1 MSPLMSN
8 ALRPLILA
16 ALMGCAAS
24 LAQAQASAASAPA
37 ASSSPAK
44 KELVARVLQLQQPGL
59 EAMSRAMLQQPVGQ
73 LMQGAGQALQQVPAE
88 KREATAKAIEG
99 EIKKFVDET
108 APLMRDR
115 AIKLAPSTI
124 GAILEERFSEDE
136 LRQLA
141 AWLDSPVNK
150 KYGQL
155 GPEMQRALAEKLVAD
170 TRGTVETRLKTL
182 EQTVAKQLGLDAPKP
197 AAAPKPAPAPAPAK
211 K

>member
-8 ALRPLILA
+8 AFRPLILA

-24 LAQAQASAASAPA
+24 LAQAQATAASAPA

-44 KELVARVLQLQQPGL
+44 KELIARVLQLQQPGL
-59 EAMSRAMLQQPVGQ
+59 EAMSRAMLQQPLGQ

-99 EIKKFVDET
+99 EVKKFVDET

-155 GPEMQRALAEKLVAD
+155 GQEMQRALAEKLVAD
-170 TRGTVETRLKTL
+170 TRGTVEARLKTL
-182 EQTVAKQLGLDAPKP
+182 EQSVMKQLGIAPKP
-197 AAAPKPAPAPAPAK
+197 AASAPAPAPAK

>member
-24 LAQAQASAASAPA
+24 LAQAQATAASAPA
-37 ASSSPAK
+37 AGSSPAK

-59 EAMSRAMLQQPVGQ
+59 EAMSRAMLQQPLGQ
-73 LMQGAGQALQQVPAE
+73 LMQGAGQALQQLPAE

-108 APLMRDR
+108 TPLMRDR

-141 AWLDSPVNK
+141 AWLESPVNK

-155 GPEMQRALAEKLVAD
+155 GQDMQRALAEKLVAD
-170 TRGTVETRLKTL
+170 TRGTVEARLKTL
-182 EQTVAKQLGLDAPKP
+182 EQSVMKQLGIAPKP
-197 AAAPKPAPAPAPAK
+197 ATSAPAPAPAK

>member
-1 MSPLMSN
+1 MSN

-24 LAQAQASAASAPA
+24 LAQAQATAASAPA
-37 ASSSPAK
+37 AGSSPAK

-59 EAMSRAMLQQPVGQ
+59 EAMSRAMLQQPLGQ
-73 LMQGAGQALQQVPAE
+73 LMQGAGQALQQLPAE

-108 APLMRDR
+108 TPLMRDR

-141 AWLDSPVNK
+141 AWLESPVNK

-155 GPEMQRALAEKLVAD
+155 GQDMQRALAEKLVAD
-170 TRGTVETRLKTL
+170 TRGTVEARLKTL
-182 EQTVAKQLGLDAPKP
+182 EQSVMKQLGIAPKP
-197 AAAPKPAPAPAPAK
+197 ATSAPAPAPAK

>member
-8 ALRPLILA
+8 ALRPLILV

-24 LAQAQASAASAPA
+24 LAQAQATAASAPA
-37 ASSSPAK
+37 AGSSPAK

-59 EAMSRAMLQQPVGQ
+59 EAMSRAMLQQPLGQ
-73 LMQGAGQALQQVPAE
+73 LMQGAGQALQQLPAE

-108 APLMRDR
+108 TPLMRDR

-141 AWLDSPVNK
+141 AWLESPVNK

-155 GPEMQRALAEKLVAD
+155 GQDMQRALAEKLVAD
-170 TRGTVETRLKTL
+170 TRGTVEARLKTL
-182 EQTVAKQLGLDAPKP
+182 EQSVMKQLGIAPKP
-197 AAAPKPAPAPAPAK
+197 ATSAPAPAPAK

>member
-8 ALRPLILA
+8 AFRPLILA

-24 LAQAQASAASAPA
+24 LAQAQATAASAPA

-44 KELVARVLQLQQPGL
+44 KELIARVLQLQQPGL
-59 EAMSRAMLQQPVGQ
+59 EAMSRAMLQQPLGQ

-99 EIKKFVDET
+99 EVKKFVDET

-155 GPEMQRALAEKLVAD
+155 GQEMQRALAEKLVAD
-170 TRGTVETRLKTL
+170 TRGTVEARLKTL
-182 EQTVAKQLGLDAPKP
+182 EQSVMKQLGIAPKP
-197 AAAPKPAPAPAPAK
+197 ATSAPAPAPAK

>member
-1 MSPLMSN
+1 MSN
-8 ALRPLILA
+8 AFRPLILA

-24 LAQAQASAASAPA
+24 LAQAQATAASAPA

-44 KELVARVLQLQQPGL
+44 KELIARVLQLQQPGL
-59 EAMSRAMLQQPVGQ
+59 ESMSRAMLQQPLGQ

-99 EIKKFVDET
+99 EVKKFVDET

-155 GPEMQRALAEKLVAD
+155 GQEMQRALAEKLVAD
-170 TRGTVETRLKTL
+170 TRGTVEARLKTL
-182 EQTVAKQLGLDAPKP
+182 EQSVMKQLGIAPKP
-197 AAAPKPAPAPAPAK
+197 GASAPAPAPAK

>member
-24 LAQAQASAASAPA
+24 LAQAQATAASAPVA
-37 ASSSPAK
+37 GSSPAK

-59 EAMSRAMLQQPVGQ
+59 EAMSRAMLQQPLGQ
-73 LMQGAGQALQQVPAE
+73 LMQGAGQALQQLPAE

-108 APLMRDR
+108 TPLMRDR

-141 AWLDSPVNK
+141 AWLESPVNK

-155 GPEMQRALAEKLVAD
+155 GQDMQRALAEKLVAD
-170 TRGTVETRLKTL
+170 TRGTVEARLKTL
-182 EQTVAKQLGLDAPKP
+182 EQSVMKQLGIAPKP
-197 AAAPKPAPAPAPAK
+197 ATSAPAPAPAK

>member
-1 MSPLMSN
+1 MSN
-8 ALRPLILA
+8 AFRPLILA

-24 LAQAQASAASAPA
+24 LAQAQATAASAPA

-59 EAMSRAMLQQPVGQ
+59 EAMSRAMLQQPLGQ

-99 EIKKFVDET
+99 EVKKFVDET

-155 GPEMQRALAEKLVAD
+155 GQEMQRALAEKLVAD
-170 TRGTVETRLKTL
+170 TRGTVEARLKTL
-182 EQTVAKQLGLDAPKP
+182 EQSVMKQLGIAPKP
-197 AAAPKPAPAPAPAK
+197 AASAPAPAPAK

>member
-8 ALRPLILA
+8 AFRPLILA

-24 LAQAQASAASAPA
+24 LAQAQATAASAPA

-59 EAMSRAMLQQPVGQ
+59 EAMSRAMLQQPLGQ

-99 EIKKFVDET
+99 EVKKFVDET

-155 GPEMQRALAEKLVAD
+155 GQEMQRALAEKLVAD
-170 TRGTVETRLKTL
+170 TRGTVEARLKTL
-182 EQTVAKQLGLDAPKP
+182 EQSVMKQLGIAPKP
-197 AAAPKPAPAPAPAK
+197 AASAPAPAPAK

>member
-24 LAQAQASAASAPA
+24 LAQAQATAASAPA
-37 ASSSPAK
+37 AGSSPAK

-59 EAMSRAMLQQPVGQ
+59 EAMSRAMLQQPLGQ

-108 APLMRDR
+108 TPLMRDR

-141 AWLDSPVNK
+141 AWLESPVNK

-155 GPEMQRALAEKLVAD
+155 GQDMQRALAEKLVAD
-170 TRGTVETRLKTL
+170 TRGTVEARLKTL
-182 EQTVAKQLGLDAPKP
+182 EQSVMKQLGIAPKP
-197 AAAPKPAPAPAPAK
+197 ATSAPAPAPAK

>member
-1 MSPLMSN
+1 MSHLMSN
-8 ALRPLILA
+8 AFRPLILA

-24 LAQAQASAASAPA
+24 LAQAQATAASAPA

-44 KELVARVLQLQQPGL
+44 KELIARVLQLQQPGL
-59 EAMSRAMLQQPVGQ
+59 ESMSRAMLQQPLGQ

-99 EIKKFVDET
+99 EVKKFVDET

-155 GPEMQRALAEKLVAD
+155 GQEMQRALAEKLVAD
-170 TRGTVETRLKTL
+170 TRGTVEARLKTL
-182 EQTVAKQLGLDAPKP
+182 EQSVMKQLGIAPKP
-197 AAAPKPAPAPAPAK
+197 GASAPAPAPAK